1 MDMCWNGKGTTGSMD
16 TSFRIVWLHTNIFG
30 ASDETIS

>member
-1 MDMCWNGKGTTGSMD
+1 MDMCWNGQGTTSSMD
-16 TSFRIVWLHTNIFG
+16 TSFRIVWLHMDIFG

>member
-1 MDMCWNGKGTTGSMD
+1 MDMCWNGQGTMGSMD
-16 TSFRIVWLHTNIFG
+16 NSFRIIWLHMDIFR